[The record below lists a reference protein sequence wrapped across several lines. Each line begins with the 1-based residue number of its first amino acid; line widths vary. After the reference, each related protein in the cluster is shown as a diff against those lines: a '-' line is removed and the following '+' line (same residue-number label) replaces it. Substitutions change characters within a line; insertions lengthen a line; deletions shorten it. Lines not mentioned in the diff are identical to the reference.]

1 MTITTVRL
9 QSCMALLGLVLTIPL
24 AGCRPG
30 TAPALNTGMPDL
42 VVFTYQEKAVYEPIL
57 KEYRERT
64 GLSVQ
69 VVTGTYDELQE
80 RILAGTLD
88 EDCDVVFGIH
98 SATLEQT
105 PDAWE
110 PYISPLSTSL
120 YQDFY
125 SPDGLWTGFSA
136 LPLVIMYNTRVVTYR
151 ELPVGWKSLLEPR
164 WSGQVA
170 FMDPELSDTYAVALA
185 AAMYAAGGPGGI
197 GGGEKFAED
206 FLDNLEYRTFDSI
219 GKVNSAIAEGRCFL
233 GVTLEEKAESL
244 RREGAD
250 VDYIYPMEGT
260 FVLIDSSA
268 VTAGCRNPEQ
278 ARDFIDFTISKDVQH
293 YLSSAFFRRS
303 VRTDALTPSGL
314 SHLTQLPLLHLA
326 PYQMAGQY
334 QAALEQWSRLQKLQP
349 GERR

>member
-1 MTITTVRL
+1 MTNLRSGLRYCTT
-9 QSCMALLGLVLTIPL
+9 LLCLVIIAPLT
-24 AGCRPG
+24 GCRPG
-30 TAPALNTGMPDL
+30 TAPALNPSPPGL

-64 GLSVQ
+64 GLPVQ
-69 VVTGTYDELQE
+69 VLTGTYEELQE
-80 RILAGTLD
+80 RILAGTLAD
-88 EDCDVVFGIH
+88 DCDVVFGIN
-98 SATLEQT
+98 SATLDQT

-110 PYISPLSTSL
+110 PYISPLTDSL

-164 WSGQVA
+164 WSGLVA
-170 FMDPELSDTYAVALA
+170 FMDPELSDTYAGALA
-185 AAMYAAGGPGGI
+185 AATFTAGTHDSTDDR
-197 GGGEKFAED
+197 ERFVED
-206 FLDNLEYRTFDSI
+206 FLKNLEYRTFDSI
-219 GKVNSAIAEGRCFL
+219 SNVNSAIAEGRCFL

-250 VDYIYPMEGT
+250 VDYIYPKEGT

-268 VTAGCRNPEQ
+268 ITAGCKHPEQ

-303 VRTDALTPSGL
+303 VRTDGLTPSGL
-314 SHLTQLPLLHLA
+314 SHLTQLPILSIA
-326 PYQMAGQY
+326 PGQMAGQY
-334 QAALEQWSRLQKLQP
+334 QAALEQWTRLRKLQP
-349 GERR
+349 AERR